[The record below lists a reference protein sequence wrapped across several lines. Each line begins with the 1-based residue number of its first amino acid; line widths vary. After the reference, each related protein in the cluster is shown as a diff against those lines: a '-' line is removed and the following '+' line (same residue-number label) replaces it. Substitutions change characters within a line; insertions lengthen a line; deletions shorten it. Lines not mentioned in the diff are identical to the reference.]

1 MIIDKCNL
9 RDAANNRFPILSLSL
24 SLSGRF
30 PYTWWLFQTLIR
42 GTNDGRDLGLKS
54 RKFMSWRND
63 GLYSPRSLLWKV
75 WEVGEY
81 RGIFFSIPLF
91 FEYYPYP
98 LVDKCFLGFD
108 LIDDNNHSSDVKHWI
123 QTDTHWMRVMLHW
136 IVVYT

>member
-1 MIIDKCNL
+1 MMDY
-9 RDAANNRFPILSLSL
+9 IL
-24 SLSGRF
+24 
-30 PYTWWLFQTLIR
+30 
-42 GTNDGRDLGLKS
+42 LGLS
-54 RKFMSWRND
+54 FEKFEKLENI
-63 GLYSPRSLLWKV
+63 
-75 WEVGEY
+75 EEF
-81 RGIFFSIPLF
+81 FFSIPLF